1 MSAPRKAKPGVLRHP
16 TQSAA
21 GEFAKS
27 AATRVRIL
35 EAATAC
41 LVELGYHATTTS
53 AVAARAGLARGA
65 MLYHFPTRLDLIE
78 ATLSY
83 VIKRRIDDYRIAME
97 GQPRTREGLDQSIDL
112 YWRQIREPSFVA
124 FYELAFAA
132 RTDKALAAIV
142 APALAA
148 FDQARFD
155 EARRIF
161 PGLPDR
167 LGERF
172 DLARDMTRFL
182 MEGMA
187 LGFMTHDA
195 EARTNRLLDTLKKTL
210 RRIGDGSL

>member
-1 MSAPRKAKPGVLRHP
+1 MSAPRKARPGVLRRP
-16 TQSAA
+16 TESAE

-27 AATRVRIL
+27 AATRQRVL

-65 MLYHFPTRLDLIE
+65 MLYHFPTRLDLIA

-83 VIKRRIDDYRIAME
+83 VIERRISDYRGAME
-97 GQPRTREGLDQSIDL
+97 GQPRTKDGLDQAIDL
-112 YWRQIREPSFVA
+112 YWRQIREPYFIA

-132 RTDKALAAIV
+132 RTDKALASIV
-142 APALAA
+142 GPALAA
-148 FDQARFD
+148 YDQARFE

-161 PGLPDR
+161 PGLTDK

-187 LGFMTHDA
+187 LGFMTHNA
-195 EARTNRLLDTLKKTL
+195 EARTARLLDTLKKTL
-210 RRIGDGSL
+210 RRVGDGSL

>member
-1 MSAPRKAKPGVLRHP
+1 MSGARKARPGVLRRP
-16 TQSAA
+16 TESAQ

-27 AATRVRIL
+27 AATRQRIL

-65 MLYHFPTRLDLIE
+65 MLYHFPTRLDLIA
-78 ATLSY
+78 ATLCY
-83 VIKRRIDDYRIAME
+83 VIERRITDYRAAME
-97 GQPRTREGLDQSIDL
+97 GQPRTQDGLDQAIDL
-112 YWRQIREPSFVA
+112 YWRQIREPYFIA

-142 APALAA
+142 GPALAA
-148 FDQARFD
+148 YDQARFE

-161 PGLPDR
+161 PGLTDK

-187 LGFMTHDA
+187 LGFMTHNAD
-195 EARTNRLLDTLKKTL
+195 ARTARLLDTLKKTL
-210 RRIGDGSL
+210 RRVGDGSL

>member
-1 MSAPRKAKPGVLRHP
+1 MSTRRARAEVIRKP
-16 TQSAA
+16 TQAA
-21 GEFAKS
+21 EGEFAKS
-27 AATRVRIL
+27 AATRLRIL

-65 MLYHFPTRLDLIE
+65 MLYHFPARLDLIA
-78 ATLSY
+78 ATLHY
-83 VIKRRIDDYRIAME
+83 LIERRIADYRAAME
-97 GQPRTREGLDQSIDL
+97 AQPRTKDGLDQAIDL
-112 YWRQIREPSFVA
+112 YWRQIREPYFVA

-132 RTDKALAAIV
+132 RTDKTLAAIV
-142 APALAA
+142 APALEAY
-148 FDQARFD
+148 DRARFE

-161 PGLPDR
+161 PGLTDR

-187 LGFMTHDA
+187 LGFMTFD
-195 EARTNRLLDTLKKTL
+195 EEVRRARLIETLKKTL